1 MATSYAGSQRKRLA
15 IAGVAAI
22 VVVAGV
28 TGVVLFNQSSSVSSP
43 GAVTGAP
50 GVPTSLSFVRAD
62 VKDPHLG
69 LIEEAKFSWNAP
81 ADSGSSAITEYD
93 VSSNAGGGCSA
104 KPPVTTCTAIPPP
117 AVPLSGIITGFT
129 WTVTAKNTQGTSD
142 PSVAVKT

>member
-1 MATSYAGSQRKRLA
+1 MATSYAGTQRKRLA

-50 GVPTSLSFVRAD
+50 GAPTSLSATP
-62 VKDPHLG
+62 KDYAIQGVGMVH
-69 LIEEAKFSWNAP
+69 EAIFSWNAP
-81 ADSGSSAITEYD
+81 TDSGSSAITEYD
-93 VSSNAGGGCSA
+93 VSSNAGVGCTA
-104 KPPVTTCTAIPPP
+104 KPPVTTCTAGPPGFP
-117 AVPLSGIITGFT
+117 ANGAISGYT